1 MRALIATMGGSLFG
15 LCLWVS
21 GMVETTRVLGWLDI
35 FGAWDPTLAFVL
47 GGAILAMAM
56 AMAWRIAERRPSPL
70 SGGSFLGRPGQKFIP
85 DLVVG
90 SLLFGAG
97 WGWSVSRT
105 LACVADFRL
114 IARSSL
120 PGCHYHRNASSCPST
135 PPFNAN

>member
-21 GMVETTRVLGWLDI
+21 GMVDTTRVLGWLDI

-56 AMAWRIAERRPSPL
+56 AWRIAKRRPSPL

-90 SLLFGAG
+90 SLLFGA
-97 WGWSVSRT
+97 
-105 LACVADFRL
+105 
-114 IARSSL
+114 
-120 PGCHYHRNASSCPST
+120 
-135 PPFNAN
+135 